1 MLKNKKIIV
10 ALTGSIA
17 AYKAAELVRLIKK
30 SEAEVRII
38 MTDAAKEFITPIT
51 MQALSGHP
59 IHSNLL
65 DTEAEAAMAIQAY
78 ARGHMARALRDE
90 LLSERRVAGDAAA
103 AAARARQADR
113 HAAALRRAAW

>member
-1 MLKNKKIIV
+1 MLKNKNIIV

-51 MQALSGHP
+51 KSSIPEQKLYSA
-59 IHSNLL
+59 
-65 DTEAEAAMAIQAY
+65 
-78 ARGHMARALRDE
+78 
-90 LLSERRVAGDAAA
+90 
-103 AAARARQADR
+103 
-113 HAAALRRAAW
+113 

>member
-65 DTEAEAAMAIQAY
+65 DKEAEAAMGHITLAKWADAIIVSPCSSVI
-78 ARGHMARALRDE
+78 E
-90 LLSERRVAGDAAA
+90 
-103 AAARARQADR
+103 
-113 HAAALRRAAW
+113 